1 MERLFFYL
9 MENLSIKQKQ
19 ELLRRFEEV
28 LTPERRQRFD
38 EVWGHRNSCLRL
50 VLENIYQSLNASAI
64 VRTADALGIHHL
76 HIVED
81 EHPWTI
87 NRKISKGALDW
98 LQLEN
103 TKSVENTL
111 LSLKSKGFQ
120 IAVTDFTPDSISI
133 YDYNPTSPV
142 AVVMGT
148 ELTGISETA
157 RKMADVSLVIPMM
170 GFTQSLNVSVA
181 AGIILSQLSPKTR
194 ALNDTFP
201 YSEEQ
206 RLDAML
212 HWSKNAIYWSN
223 TIVAQ
228 FMSERDKY

>member
-1 MERLFFYL
+1 
-9 MENLSIKQKQ
+9 
-19 ELLRRFEEV
+19 
-28 LTPERRQRFD
+28 
-38 EVWGHRNSCLRL
+38 
-50 VLENIYQSLNASAI
+50 
-64 VRTADALGIHHL
+64 
-76 HIVED
+76 
-81 EHPWTI
+81 
-87 NRKISKGALDW
+87 
-98 LQLEN
+98 
-103 TKSVENTL
+103 
-111 LSLKSKGFQ
+111 
-120 IAVTDFTPDSISI
+120 
-133 YDYNPTSPV
+133 
-142 AVVMGT
+142 MGT

-181 AGIILSQLSPKTR
+181 AGIVLSQLSPKTR

>member
-1 MERLFFYL
+1 
-9 MENLSIKQKQ
+9 MENLTIKQKQ

-38 EVWGHRNSCLRL
+38 EVWGQRNSCLRL

-103 TKSVENTL
+103 NKSVENTL

-181 AGIILSQLSPKTR
+181 AGIVLSQLSPKTR

-223 TIVAQ
+223 TIVGQ
-228 FMSERDKY
+228 FMSERDK

>member
-1 MERLFFYL
+1 
-9 MENLSIKQKQ
+9 
-19 ELLRRFEEV
+19 
-28 LTPERRQRFD
+28 
-38 EVWGHRNSCLRL
+38 
-50 VLENIYQSLNASAI
+50 ENIYQSLNASAI

-181 AGIILSQLSPKTR
+181 AGIVLSQLSPKTR

-201 YSEEQ
+201 YSDEQ

>member
-38 EVWGHRNSCLRL
+38 EVWGQRNSCLRL

-103 TKSVENTL
+103 TKSVEDTL